1 MGFNIAGFLINRK
14 LENQKKLESV
24 FGSELEYIGEVSGE
38 DATMSKYDTEFDIC
52 TTDTGTLAF
61 FEMGDVYD
69 FSDTQ
74 GEVIQFIISDVSD
87 TYYFEKYIDGKLERK
102 LILSQGEISESEG
115 SGTIDKDDDFIDK
128 ILEISHELLGIDDIF
143 EAKFKRF
150 KKAENSKE
158 NSSKNS
164 KIGKTGKMLNLTT
177 ATCAMNIKP
186 DKDQIKKFDEYRG
199 KTNTIKYIVIASV
212 LILAGLSVY
221 LFQTGHWIFGSISAI
236 ITLLLLLFSLSIG
249 NNAAYKSGLITAAII
264 IETKPIKIIAL
275 ADMRSEEDQ
284 EKIIL
289 GCKKMTLKNLPNHHI
304 KIGEKVPCVSLFSM
318 AHKGYRQNF
327 EPRPI
332 SWGYK
337 NPDYIPEV
345 IDFITNSSDYSNFK
359 NDWEILEKLVETMT
373 DVEKEEVVFFDEELN
388 RVELEK

>member
-1 MGFNIAGFLINRK
+1 MGFNIAGFLVNRK
-14 LENQKKLESV
+14 LENQEELETVFGTKLEYV
-24 FGSELEYIGEVSGE
+24 EEVSGE

-61 FEMGDVYD
+61 FEMGDIYD
-69 FSDTQ
+69 FSDMQ

-87 TYYFEKYIDGKLERK
+87 TYYFEKYINGKLERK
-102 LILSQGEISESEG
+102 LILSQGEISENEG
-115 SGTIDKDDDFIDK
+115 NGTIDKDDDFMDK
-128 ILEISHELLGIDDIF
+128 VLEISHNVLNLDDVF

-150 KKAENSKE
+150 KKVENSK
-158 NSSKNS
+158 KNS
-164 KIGKTGKMLNLTT
+164 PKNSEIGKTGKMLNLST
-177 ATCAMNIKP
+177 ATYAMNIKP
-186 DKDQIKKFDEYRG
+186 DEDQIKKFDEYRG
-199 KTNTIKYIVIASV
+199 KTNTLKYTVIALV
-212 LILAGLSVY
+212 LLFGGLSAY
-221 LFQTGHWIFGSISAI
+221 LFQTGHWIFGSISVI

-249 NNAAYKSGLITAAII
+249 NNSAYESGLITPAII
-264 IETKPIKIIAL
+264 IETNPIKIIAL

-337 NPDYIPEV
+337 NH
-345 IDFITNSSDYSNFK
+345 
-359 NDWEILEKLVETMT
+359 
-373 DVEKEEVVFFDEELN
+373 
-388 RVELEK
+388 